1 MCTYIYVLPSAQ
13 DEVSPT
19 SSICMAEAGGQRE
32 YIGQPRAAS
41 GIEAGTRIMSNMI
54 PTYITVYIVTI
65 HSIVGIML
73 GGISQVVER

>member
-1 MCTYIYVLPSAQ
+1 MYIYILPSAQ

-19 SSICMAEAGGQRE
+19 RSICMAEAGGQCE

-41 GIEAGTRIMSNMI
+41 VIEASTIIMSNMI
-54 PTYITVYIVTI
+54 PTHITVYIVTV
-65 HSIVGIML
+65 HTIVGIML